1 MYCFTGANIEYWTV
15 SKAQNSERQV
25 RICPTQPSMTYTLN
39 YFFSSE
45 SLRPPVCTLS
55 QYPAY
60 TNPAE
65 EFTMKKPREYIQ
77 DLYSFL

>member
-25 RICPTQPSMTYTLN
+25 RICPTQPSMTYKLN
-39 YFFSSE
+39 YFFTSE
-45 SLRPPVCTLS
+45 SLRLPVCKLS
-55 QYPAY
+55 QHPAY

-77 DLYSFL
+77 DLYPFL